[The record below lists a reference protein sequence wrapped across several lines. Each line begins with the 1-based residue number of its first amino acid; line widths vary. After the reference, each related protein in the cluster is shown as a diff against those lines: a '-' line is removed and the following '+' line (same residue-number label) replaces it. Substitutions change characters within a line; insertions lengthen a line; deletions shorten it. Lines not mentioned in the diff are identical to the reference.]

1 MKRILEKIN
10 FSSLFILAFG
20 GLFFHSLTLSLANT
34 VGYKLSST
42 GILWS
47 HWLGLIGWALPTL
60 VGYKLLTSNSN
71 IYAKFLFP
79 VASLLSGIG
88 ILTIWR
94 VNSDLGFRQ
103 TLIYGFSVLILSGI
117 LHKFDLLKLI
127 RKWIFWVL
135 LFAILLLAG
144 SLVFGVNPGG
154 FGPSLWI
161 GCCGIYLQPSEP
173 LKIILLLILA
183 FYLPTTLEKTNKWE
197 KYLWLPG
204 IFLVIFLILM
214 VQRDL
219 GTGTIFLIL
228 TVSVLSIYLNKPVIL
243 SMFGFGLF
251 IAGLAGYYTVPL
263 IKSRIDTWF
272 SPWQDP
278 TNSGYQIIQSLI
290 SIANGGLNGRGPG
303 LGYPSLV
310 PVSFSDFI
318 FTAISEEMGLVGAVL
333 ILGLIAFIIFL
344 AFSIA
349 KHANSIENSLLA
361 SGIGVYIG
369 AQSIIII
376 GGNINLF
383 PLTGVTLPFISY
395 GGSSLF
401 SSFFALTLLIA
412 ISNETEPELSS
423 KLVERSNHLSDVWI
437 TNLIFSG
444 LLICG
449 LALGYWGLIRGE
461 ELLSRSDNPRRSL
474 NDLYSKR
481 GMIVDRNNQILV
493 STIGEKGTYQRNYAY
508 PFLSPI
514 LGYTHPTYGQSNIE
528 ESFDEYLRGERGQP
542 DLKIWWEHLVFG
554 RPPDGLNIRTTVDLI
569 AQEKLVNFFDGQQG
583 SAVLI
588 TPNNGEII
596 AAVSVPYADLNQV
609 ESFLSEKNDENSH
622 LINRVSLGQYPSSL
636 VMSIFQDAGL
646 IGELPVSISQIL
658 LERDLFQTPEI
669 GFETAENLNTAEYLN
684 PLQIVSLFSGFSNN
698 GLCSDLKFIS
708 AVQMVNNDWVILP
721 SEPNQQKCF
730 SSESLEK
737 LFKAYRQ
744 PNNLFW
750 STYQYDSETKT
761 YLYVAGTD
769 SDWTGTP
776 LTLVLVLEDIDPDAQ
791 KEAIDR
797 LVKQMLLNK

>member
-1 MKRILEKIN
+1 LKRILEKIN
-10 FSSLFILAFG
+10 FSSLFILAFA

-34 VGYKLSST
+34 VGYKLSSS

-47 HWLGLIGWALPTL
+47 HWIGLIGWALPTFI
-60 VGYKLLTSNSN
+60 GYKLLTSKSN
-71 IYAKFLFP
+71 TYAKFLFP

-103 TLIYGFSVLILSGI
+103 TLIYAFTVLILSGI
-117 LHKFDLLKLI
+117 LHKFDILKLI

-135 LFAILLLAG
+135 LFAIFLLAG

-183 FYLPTTLEKTNKWE
+183 FYLPTTLEKTKRWE
-197 KYLWLPG
+197 KYLWIPG
-204 IFLVIFLILM
+204 IFLVIFLILL
-214 VQRDL
+214 VQKDL

-228 TVSVLSIYLNKPVIL
+228 TVSVLSIYLNKPGIL
-243 SMFGFGLF
+243 SIFGLGLF
-251 IAGLAGYYTVPL
+251 TAGLAGYLTVPL
-263 IKSRIDTWF
+263 IKTRIDTWL

-318 FTAISEEMGLVGAVL
+318 FTAISEEMGLVGAIL
-333 ILGLIAFIIFL
+333 ILCLIGFFIFL

-349 KHANSIENSLLA
+349 KQAKSVEYSLLA

-412 ISNETEPELSS
+412 VSNETEPLNSSIAVELS
-423 KLVERSNHLSDVWI
+423 HHHSDGWI
-437 TNLIFSG
+437 TNLIFLG
-444 LLICG
+444 LLTCG
-449 LALGYWGLIRGE
+449 LSLGYWSLIRGE
-461 ELLSRSDNPRRSL
+461 ELLTRTDNPRRSL

-493 STIGEKGTYQRNYAY
+493 STIGEKGSYQRYYVY

-514 LGYTHPTYGQSNIE
+514 LGYTHPTFGQSNIE
-528 ESFDEYLRGERGQP
+528 ESYDEYLRGERGQP

-554 RPPDGLNIRTTVDLI
+554 RPPDGLNIRTTIDLI
-569 AQEKLVNFFDGQQG
+569 AQEKLVNFIDGQQG

-588 TPNNGEII
+588 TPNNGEMI
-596 AAVSVPYADLNQV
+596 AAVSVPFADLNLA
-609 ESFLSEKNDENSH
+609 ESYLSEKNDENSH

-636 VMSIFQDAGL
+636 VMSIFRDAGL
-646 IGELPVSISQIL
+646 IGELPASFSQL
-658 LERDLFQTPEI
+658 MLERDLFQTPDV
-669 GFETAENLNTAEYLN
+669 GFEIADNLNPSEYIN
-684 PLQIVSLFSGFSNN
+684 PLQMVSLFSGFSNE
-698 GLCSDLKFIS
+698 GICSDLKFIS
-708 AVQMVNNDWVILP
+708 AVQIANNDWVILP
-721 SEPNQQKCF
+721 GESNPQECYSK
-730 SSESLEK
+730 ESLEK

-750 STYQYDSETKT
+750 SADQYDPKTRT
-761 YLYVAGTD
+761 YLYISGTD
-769 SDWTGTP
+769 SNWTGTP
-776 LTLVLVLEDIDPDAQ
+776 LTLVLILEDVDQDSHKTDA
-791 KEAIDR
+791 DR
-797 LVKQMLLNK
+797 LFKQMLLNK